1 MREKTIDQLKLIARL
16 GIKTKLNL
24 NTFRKTLYLILIF
37 NVDETLYTFASKPS
51 FTSFTWK

>member
-1 MREKTIDQLKLIARL
+1 MREKTIDQLKLIA
-16 GIKTKLNL
+16 GIKTKLNS